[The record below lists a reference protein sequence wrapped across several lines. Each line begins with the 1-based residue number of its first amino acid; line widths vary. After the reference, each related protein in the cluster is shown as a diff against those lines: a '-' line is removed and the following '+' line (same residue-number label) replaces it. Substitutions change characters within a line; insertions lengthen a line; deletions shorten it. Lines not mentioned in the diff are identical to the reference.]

1 MRKKPSSR
9 AAHVSDAI
17 DHQEHTGIRRPPLY
31 EIEAQ
36 AQREITE
43 HLRGL
48 RLARDAIDARM
59 PDGKNQ
65 PSGGL
70 KRGRDQ
76 AEIRVIRTDASRL
89 AVNIPGVE
97 AMRSRSL
104 TEAGKGPRRKISIRA
119 GGQLPFAH
127 EATETG
133 DVAKTLFAE
142 QHWWTGTQR
151 D

>member
-1 MRKKPSSR
+1 
-9 AAHVSDAI
+9 
-17 DHQEHTGIRRPPLY
+17 
-31 EIEAQ
+31 
-36 AQREITE
+36 
-43 HLRGL
+43 
-48 RLARDAIDARM
+48 M

-89 AVNIPGVE
+89 ALNIPGVE